1 MDDFRNELP
10 GAGGIIRRPNI
21 GMVALNDRRVITVSR
36 NSELGRLVMSRPD
49 HSKQALVLSDA
60 VDNPRRV
67 EDLVSAMPVYNSEQP
82 TRESQTGI
90 HSYSELT
97 WANMNSSTS

>member
-1 MDDFRNELP
+1 M
-10 GAGGIIRRPNI
+10 I
-21 GMVALNDRRVITVSR
+21 ALNNRRVVTVSR
-36 NSELGRLVMSRPD
+36 HSELGRFVMSRPD

-60 VDNPRRV
+60 VDDPRRV
-67 EDLVSAMPVYNSEQP
+67 EDLVSAMPAYNSEQP